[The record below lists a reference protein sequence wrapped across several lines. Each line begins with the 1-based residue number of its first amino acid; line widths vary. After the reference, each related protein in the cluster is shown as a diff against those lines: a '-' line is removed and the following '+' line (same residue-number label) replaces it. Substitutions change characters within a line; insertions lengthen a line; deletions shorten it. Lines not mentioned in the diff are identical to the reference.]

1 MNRIAVAQELVK
13 LAKSL
18 VSDSSLVPTLLKM
31 KPGKR
36 LTLGPNDIG
45 LYVHIWFDSDV
56 ARDDFGNRAFNSG
69 EWQIIISKSD
79 DALRGR
85 VLSRHEFRYAEDKNR
100 SSVARAASDWVSD
113 QVYQLTRLLKD

>member
-1 MNRIAVAQELVK
+1 MNRIAVAQELVR

-36 LTLGPNDIG
+36 LTLGPTNIG
-45 LYVHIWFDSDV
+45 LYVHVWFDSDV
-56 ARDDFGNRAFNSG
+56 ARDDHGNRAFNSG

-79 DALRGR
+79 DALHGR
-85 VLSRHEFRYAEDKNR
+85 DLARHEFRYIEGKNR
-100 SSVARAASDWVSD
+100 GSVASSASEWASA
-113 QVYQLTRLLKD
+113 QVYQLTRLLRD